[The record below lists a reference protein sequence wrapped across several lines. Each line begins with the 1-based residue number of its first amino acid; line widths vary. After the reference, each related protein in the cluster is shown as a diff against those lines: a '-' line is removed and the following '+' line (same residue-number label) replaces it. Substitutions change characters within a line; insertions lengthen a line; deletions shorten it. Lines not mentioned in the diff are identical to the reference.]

1 MANRKKEI
9 TSMARTGKIAR
20 LPRDIRS
27 QLNTRL
33 QDGQGGKQIVL
44 WLNSLPQ
51 VKEVLAAKFD
61 GRPVNEQNLSDWR
74 LGGYQEWLAHNDILA
89 QVGEL
94 ADNRDELQAVAPGQ
108 SLADHLTA
116 AITFRFAAI
125 LAAQGQQFDEPAR
138 GQLRLL
144 TRLCQAA
151 VKLRR
156 SDQNA
161 ARLKIETERWEMAR
175 TQMAEEWAETT
186 LRKQRDALAAPIW
199 AAVKSGERAVEF
211 GGGKA
216 ARFAA
221 EMLREIETCDDPV
234 HFYANSKVLAAQ
246 SPEEWRRYAQ
256 EWAKHP
262 PVQKTPAQAAIEMI
276 EEFDAYLESKES
288 KSKAAT
294 SPSPSKSSR
303 RSKRPAKRRPTT
315 PRPPPAS
322 VPSVHKVHNVH
333 PVHQQATPPT
343 QSNPDQSIPPGPTPP
358 QPVPS
363 SPIKVN
369 QGVFLSLPAV
379 KGEE

>member
-9 TSMARTGKIAR
+9 RSMARTGKIAR
-20 LPRDIRS
+20 LPRDLRA

-33 QDGQGGKQIVL
+33 QDGHDGKQIVQ
-44 WLNSLPQ
+44 WLNSLPD
-51 VKEVLAAKFD
+51 VKKVLAARFD
-61 GRPVNEQNLSDWR
+61 SRPINEQNLSDWR
-74 LGGYQEWLAHNDILA
+74 LGGYQEWLAHEDILA
-89 QVGEL
+89 QVGDL
-94 ADNRDELQAVAPGQ
+94 ADNQHELATVAPGQ
-108 SLADHLTA
+108 SLADHLAA
-116 AITFRFAAI
+116 AISFRFAAI

-161 ARLKIETERWEMAR
+161 ARLKIETQRWELAR
-175 TQMAEEWAETT
+175 SQMTEERAETV

-199 AAVKSGERAVEF
+199 AAVKAGERAVEF

-221 EMLREIETCDDPV
+221 EMLREIETCPDPA
-234 HFYANSKVLAAQ
+234 HFQSKVLAAQ
-246 SPEEWRRYAQ
+246 SLEEWRRYAQ
-256 EWAKHP
+256 EMAKNP

-276 EEFDAYLESKES
+276 EEFDTYLERKES
-288 KSKAAT
+288 KSKTPA

-303 RSKRPAKRRPTT
+303 RSKKPAKRRPTS
-315 PRPPPAS
+315 PRPAPPAS
-322 VPSVHKVHNVH
+322 PRVPPVHKVHQVH
-333 PVHQQATPPT
+333 QVHQQATPPT
-343 QSNPDQSIPPGPTPP
+343 QSNPDPSIPPGPMPP
-358 QPVPS
+358 DPIPS

-369 QGVFLSLPAV
+369 QGVF
-379 KGEE
+379 

>member
-1 MANRKKEI
+1 
-9 TSMARTGKIAR
+9 MARTGKIAR
-20 LPRDIRS
+20 LPRDIRI

-33 QDGQGGKQIVL
+33 QDGHDGKQIVH

-51 VKEVLAAKFD
+51 VKKVLAARFD
-61 GRPVNEQNLSDWR
+61 SRPINEQNLSDWR

-89 QVGEL
+89 QVGDL
-94 ADNRDELQAVAPGQ
+94 ADNQHELQAVVPGQ
-108 SLADHLTA
+108 SLADHLA
-116 AITFRFAAI
+116 AAVSFRFAAI
-125 LAAQGQQFDEPAR
+125 LASQGQQFDEPAR

-161 ARLKIETERWEMAR
+161 ARLKIETERWELAR
-175 TQMAEEWAETT
+175 RQMTEERAETI

-199 AAVKSGERAVEF
+199 AAVKAGERAVEF

-246 SPEEWRRYAQ
+246 SLEEWRRYGQ
-256 EWAKHP
+256 EMAKHP

-276 EEFDAYLESKES
+276 EEFDTYLKSKES
-288 KSKAAT
+288 KSKAAA

-303 RSKRPAKRRPTT
+303 RSKKPAKRRPTS
-315 PRPPPAS
+315 PRPPPPAS
-322 VPSVHKVHNVH
+322 PRVPPVHQVHPVHNVNQ
-333 PVHQQATPPT
+333 VHQQATPPT
-343 QSNPDQSIPPGPTPP
+343 QSNPDQSIPPGPMPP
-358 QPVPS
+358 DPVPS
-363 SPIKVN
+363 CPIV
-369 QGVFLSLPAV
+369 SHRA
-379 KGEE
+379 